1 MPITRAVEL
10 WQERVWNLINYGSL
24 FPKLIPTIEFCDKF
38 GIIHKADKKWEL
50 FHMANFYI

>member
-1 MPITRAVEL
+1 MPITRAAEL